1 MEKILIVLFAMLSL
15 MAFCAGSA
23 AAKPMVEGKDVQY
36 SADGVVLKGYLA
48 YDKNVKGKRPG
59 VLVVHEWW
67 GLNDYARKRAN
78 MLAEMGYVA
87 LAVDMYGDGK
97 QAMHPDDAGK
107 FSSELMKNFDVA
119 KARFMAAL
127 EFLKAQPAVD
137 PDRIAAIGYCFG
149 GGVVLNM
156 ARQGVDLKGVASFH
170 GGLCCRKAGHSG
182 LCKGKGPRAAR
193 R

>member
-15 MAFCAGSA
+15 TVFAGSA

-78 MLAEMGYVA
+78 MLAELGYTA

-97 QAMHPDDAGK
+97 PPLTLTMRK
-107 FSSELMKNFDVA
+107 
-119 KARFMAAL
+119 
-127 EFLKAQPAVD
+127 
-137 PDRIAAIGYCFG
+137 
-149 GGVVLNM
+149 VLL
-156 ARQGVDLKGVASFH
+156 RSH
-170 GGLCCRKAGHSG
+170 E
-182 LCKGKGPRAAR
+182 
-193 R
+193 